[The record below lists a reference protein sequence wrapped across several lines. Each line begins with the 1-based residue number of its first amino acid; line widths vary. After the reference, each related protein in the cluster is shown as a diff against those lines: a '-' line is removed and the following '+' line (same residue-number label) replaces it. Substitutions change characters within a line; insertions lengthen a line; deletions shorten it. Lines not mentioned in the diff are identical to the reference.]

1 MSPVSTCV
9 CARACADVFIK
20 SSLHK
25 YPVRKPCCDTAVFQQ
40 GRAIP
45 WTPFLGGECPQNTFS
60 LHVSPFCSP
69 PYTGREV
76 TSSTSLRSAVWT
88 PYLHIFHLATSQ
100 VLPSFSLEVIFL
112 FNIFIFN
119 NDFSFVPLE
128 RVHMWAVDFLLRS
141 KVTQSHVHVHI
152 LFSHVIKVLLCVI
165 TSRVTLSNQAPPPT
179 G

>member
-1 MSPVSTCV
+1 MCAHVRVLTFSSKVHCTSTPCRS
-9 CARACADVFIK
+9 RAVTWQFSSKDVPFPGPCF
-20 SSLHK
+20 SLEK
-25 YPVRKPCCDTAVFQQ
+25 R
-40 GRAIP
+40 
-45 WTPFLGGECPQNTFS
+45 PQNTFS

-88 PYLHIFHLATSQ
+88 PYLHILHLATSQ